1 MAATT
6 GRGERVRRPNLL
18 LRRCRELQ
26 GWSQAD
32 VAVRLVRLAHDAGG
46 SRVQCGANVV
56 GRWERG
62 ERRPGPGYV
71 GLLCRLYGSTPE
83 QLGLVAISA
92 FTAAASAGAR
102 LSDDVERREFLRHA
116 AALGAAAV
124 MPARLP
130 AVLAGVSAPTD
141 EETVASI
148 RSVTAGYRRLDGAV
162 ASSDLLAPVQG
173 HLRLAVQLLGGA
185 RITWLRQ
192 RLAAAAS
199 EGAGFTAWLSIDT
212 GDVTRAM
219 EHYHLAVAAAQQAA
233 DPLLSAYMLGSMAAL
248 TSEQGAAGQALA
260 LCDTARRELERGA
273 PPIAH
278 TWLTTIEATALAS
291 TGDRDSAMSALGRAA
306 AAAERTEEPDWPWLY
321 RFGPEKVLAARGTC
335 LLRLHDAAAAQAVLQ
350 DAMTSPALSTR
361 RRGELVVEL
370 ANSRL
375 DQRDLD
381 EGCSLLIQA
390 VDLARRRRSQALLGR
405 VQASRR
411 RLDRWQD
418 AAPVATLDAQLQAA
432 WS

>member
-1 MAATT
+1 
-6 GRGERVRRPNLL
+6 
-18 LRRCRELQ
+18 
-26 GWSQAD
+26 
-32 VAVRLVRLAHDAGG
+32 
-46 SRVQCGANVV
+46 VQCKRGP
-56 GRWERG
+56 RWERG
-62 ERRPGPGYV
+62 ERRPVPAYV

-102 LSDDVERREFLRHA
+102 LSDDVERREFLRQA
-116 AALGAAAV
+116 VAALGVAAV
-124 MPARLP
+124 VPSRLP
-130 AVLAGVSAPTD
+130 AVLAGVSAPPD

-162 ASSDLLAPVQG
+162 ASSDLLIPVQS
-173 HLRLAVQLLGGA
+173 HLCLAVQFLGGA

-192 RLAAAAS
+192 QLAAAAS

-212 GDVTRAM
+212 GDAARAM

-248 TSEQGAAGQALA
+248 ASEQGAADQALA
-260 LCDTARRELERGA
+260 LCDTARRELARGA
-273 PPIAH
+273 PPTAH
-278 TWLTTIEATALAS
+278 TWLRTIEATALAS
-291 TGDRDSAMSALGRAA
+291 TGDGDSAMSALHQAA
-306 AAAERTEEPDWPWLY
+306 VAAERTEEPDWPWLY

-335 LLRLHDAAAAQAVLQ
+335 LLRLHEAAAAQAVLQ

-361 RRGELVVEL
+361 RRGELMVEL
-370 ANSRL
+370 ANSRFE
-375 DQRDLD
+375 QRDLD
-381 EGCSLLIQA
+381 DGCSLLMEA
-390 VDLARRRRSQALLGR
+390 VDLARRRRSQALLAR

-411 RLDRWQD
+411 GLDRWQD
-418 AAPVATLDAQLQAA
+418 AAPVATLDAQLRAV